1 MSLDV
6 NILTGIDCKPELSVM
21 AQWTVFCKRMSAACG
36 RNRLLIAPEL
46 WRPGVQASSYGETLS
61 TLGFG
66 ARVSQI
72 SLGAARNN
80 VESGAVFDAREAASR
95 YSQVRLCWAT
105 ATCTFLFPSFA
116 NLSSCPS
123 DTVQLEFLGIQ
134 VTNVLCHDR

>member
-6 NILTGIDCKPELSVM
+6 DMLTSIDCKPELSM
-21 AQWTVFCKRMSAACG
+21 AEWTVFCKRMSAACG
-36 RNRLLIAPEL
+36 RNRLFIAPDL

-95 YSQVRLCWAT
+95 YSQVHLCWAT
-105 ATCTFLFPSFA
+105 ATCMLFLFP
-116 NLSSCPS
+116 
-123 DTVQLEFLGIQ
+123 
-134 VTNVLCHDR
+134 